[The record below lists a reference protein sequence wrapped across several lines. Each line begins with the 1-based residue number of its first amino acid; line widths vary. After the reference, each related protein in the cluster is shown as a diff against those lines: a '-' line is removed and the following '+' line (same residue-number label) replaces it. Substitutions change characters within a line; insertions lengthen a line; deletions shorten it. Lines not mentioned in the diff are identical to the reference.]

1 MQEARN
7 DVCDVAGAIC
17 DAFNK
22 IGDFSY
28 AIMPKDL
35 AHAVGDLNK
44 AVLAT
49 IRNAANW
56 QIEWIDGRVAGGD
69 VMREEWRERCRR
81 ESTTT
86 DTTTAPGV

>member
-7 DVCDVAGAIC
+7 EVCDVAGAIC
-17 DAFNK
+17 DAFK
-22 IGDFSY
+22 QIGDFSY

-49 IRNAANW
+49 IRSAVNW
-56 QIEWIDGRVAGGD
+56 EIEWIDERVAGGD
-69 VMREEWRERCRR
+69 KIRDEWRERCQ
-81 ESTTT
+81 STA
-86 DTTTAPGV
+86 DTSTAPGV